1 MSEKITKKIP
11 LEEILYFGF
20 FLLLSIA
27 KGFGLYD
34 GQKLFLLFALPA
46 IFCGLLKVLITP
58 YTRRQWAVT
67 GILLLMTVLV
77 YWQSREKGILFIM
90 FMILGMKNIS
100 LGKVMRTGLWVW
112 SLCTA
117 ALSIFSFFRLEHTI
131 YRVHQKMGLGHIFRW
146 SLGSTHPNVLHITY
160 FMLCAF
166 ILYQLAEKYNFKHFV
181 LLMLGNVLVFFYSVS
196 FTGLGIVAI
205 FLVGEL
211 YVRFRPKF
219 CLWEKIAVNLVL
231 PVCVLFSFLL
241 PFIYA
246 RQTASGQPA
255 PWILKL
261 DSLLNTRIFLASQF
275 MAPEFMS
282 PFGAEIA
289 LLKLPFGSIDCSY
302 VWCYINYGLIPFLL
316 FMAAYLILV
325 ADDCRKQKTREV
337 VMVISF
343 LMAGFTEQ
351 LLFNTSFKN
360 ITFLFL
366 GELLYRQKEGEK
378 EYGLSIGQ
386 FPSLRREIEVPVPAL
401 WVFCTELPKR
411 LAGLWKSCRKQIAAG
426 ILAGAIVGV
435 LLCGILYT
443 PPKGYVVP
451 RVYTDGLF
459 ETSEYLESADDPAYE
474 GCRIMNYVD
483 ADTKMQIIEGNAAAI
498 ETARYY
504 LGSAMLGGLAGYLLC
519 VCRLLCVETRFRRK
533 EAERV

>member
-1 MSEKITKKIP
+1 MNEKIAKKIS

-20 FLLLSIA
+20 FFILA
-27 KGFGLYD
+27 VTKGFGFYD
-34 GQKLFLLFALPA
+34 GQKLFLLLIIPA
-46 IFCGLLKVLITP
+46 FLCALLKILITP
-58 YTRRQWAVT
+58 YTKRQWVFVT
-67 GILLLMTVLV
+67 ALLLLTALV
-77 YWQSREKGILFIM
+77 YVQSREKGILFIM

-100 LGKVMRTGLWVW
+100 LKKVMYAGLWVW
-112 SLCTA
+112 TICTV
-117 ALSIFSFFRLEHTI
+117 LLGIVSFFRLEHTI

-160 FMLCAF
+160 FMVCAF
-166 ILYQLAEKYNFKHFV
+166 IVYQLAEKYSFKHFV
-181 LLMLGNVLVFFYSVS
+181 LLMFGNVFVFFYSVS

-205 FLVGEL
+205 FLAGEL

-219 CLWEKIAVNLVL
+219 CLWEKIAVNLIL

-241 PFIYA
+241 PSIYA
-246 RQTASGQPA
+246 RQAAAQQLA

-282 PFGAEIA
+282 LFGAQIA
-289 LLKLPFGSIDCSY
+289 LLKLPFGAIDCSY
-302 VWCYINYGLIPFLL
+302 VWCYINYGLIPFLM
-316 FMAAYLILV
+316 FMAAYLILI
-325 ADDCRKQKTREV
+325 ADDCRKQRTREA

-378 EYGLSIGQ
+378 EYCLL
-386 FPSLRREIEVPVPAL
+386 PSLRREIDVPVPPFL
-401 WVFCTELPKR
+401 IFFGKLPKR
-411 LAGLWKSCRKQIAAG
+411 LAGLWKSCRKQITAG
-426 ILAGAIVGV
+426 ILAGAAVGV
-435 LLCGILYT
+435 LLCAILYT
-443 PPKGYVVP
+443 APKGYVVQ
-451 RVYTDGLF
+451 RMYTDGLF

-474 GCRIMNYVD
+474 GYCIMNYVD
-483 ADTKMQIIEGNAAAI
+483 ADTKMQIIEGNAVAL

-504 LGSAMLGGLAGYLLC
+504 VGSVLLGSLAGYLLC
-519 VCRLLCVETRFRRK
+519 VGICLCRK
-533 EAERV
+533 ETEQA

>member
-1 MSEKITKKIP
+1 VNEKITKKIP

-20 FLLLSIA
+20 FLLLSIT
-27 KGFGLYD
+27 KGFGFYD
-34 GQKLFLLFALPA
+34 GQKLFLLSA
-46 IFCGLLKVLITP
+46 IPGLLCGLLKILITP
-58 YTRRQWAVT
+58 YTKRQWMIVAA
-67 GILLLMTVLV
+67 LLSMTALV
-77 YWQSREKGILFIM
+77 YYQSREKGILFIM
-90 FMILGMKNIS
+90 FMILGMKDIS
-100 LGKVMRTGLWVW
+100 LKKVMRTGLWAW
-112 SLCTA
+112 SLCTVVLGA
-117 ALSIFSFFRLEHTI
+117 FSFFRLEHTI

-160 FMLCAF
+160 FMLCAL
-166 ILYQLAEKYNFKHFV
+166 IIYQLAEKYDFKHFV
-181 LLMLGNVLVFFYSVS
+181 LLMLGNVFVFFYSVS

-241 PFIYA
+241 PVIYA
-246 RQTASGQPA
+246 GQAAAQQLA

-282 PFGAEIA
+282 LFGAEIA

-316 FMAAYLILV
+316 FMAAYMVLA
-325 ADDCRKQKTREV
+325 ADLCRKQKTREA
-337 VMVISF
+337 VMIICF
-343 LMAGFTEQ
+343 LGAGFTEQ

-360 ITFLFL
+360 ITLLFL

-378 EYGLSIGQ
+378 EYRLL
-386 FPSLRREIEVPVPAL
+386 PSMCRDIDVPVPAFL
-401 WVFCTELPKR
+401 VPGMGLPER
-411 LAGLWKSCRKQIAAG
+411 LAGLWRSCRKQIVAG
-426 ILAGAIVGV
+426 ILAGAAVGV
-435 LLCGILYT
+435 ILCGILYT
-443 PPKGYVVP
+443 APKGYVVQ
-451 RVYTDGLF
+451 RAYTDGLF

-474 GCRIMNYVD
+474 GYSIMNYVD
-483 ADTKMQIIEGNAAAI
+483 ADTKMQVIEGNAVVL

-504 LGSAMLGGLAGYLLC
+504 VGSVLLGSFAGYLLC
-519 VCRLLCVETRFRRK
+519 AGICLRKKET
-533 EAERV
+533 EQV

>member
-1 MSEKITKKIP
+1 MSEKRTKKIP

-20 FLLLSIA
+20 FLLLSVT

-34 GQKLFLLFALPA
+34 GQKLFLLMITPALL
-46 IFCGLLKVLITP
+46 CGMLKVLITP
-58 YTRRQWAVT
+58 YTRKQWVIVGA
-67 GILLLMTVLV
+67 LLLMTVII
-77 YWQSREKGILFIM
+77 YYQSREKGILFIM

-112 SLCTA
+112 SLCA
-117 ALSIFSFFRLEHTI
+117 VLLSAFSCFRLEHTI

-181 LLMLGNVLVFFYSVS
+181 LLMFGNVLVFFYSVS

-205 FLVGEL
+205 FLIGEL
-211 YVRFRPKF
+211 YVRFRLKF

-231 PVCVLFSFLL
+231 PICVLFSFLL

-246 RQTASGQPA
+246 RQAVAGQLA

-261 DSLLNTRIFLASQF
+261 DSILNTRIFLASQF

-316 FMAAYLILV
+316 FMAAYLILI

-337 VMVISF
+337 VLVISF

-378 EYGLSIGQ
+378 EYCLL
-386 FPSLRREIEVPVPAL
+386 PAKWREIEVPVPAL
-401 WVFCTELPKR
+401 WVFCTGLPKR
-411 LAGLWKSCRKQIAAG
+411 LAGLWKSCRKQI
-426 ILAGAIVGV
+426 LAGSLGGALVGV
-435 LLCGILYT
+435 LLCGILYA
-443 PPKGYVVP
+443 PPRGYVVP

-474 GCRIMNYVD
+474 GYRIMNYTD
-483 ADTKMQIIEGNAAAI
+483 AETKMQIIEGNAVAL

-504 LGSAMLGGLAGYLLC
+504 AGSAMLGGLAGYLLC
-519 VCRLLCVETRFRRK
+519 VGICLYRK
-533 EAERV
+533 EAEQV

>member
-1 MSEKITKKIP
+1 M
-11 LEEILYFGF
+11 EEILFFGF
-20 FLLLSIA
+20 FLLLSIT
-27 KGFGLYD
+27 KGFGFYD
-34 GQKLFLLFALPA
+34 GQKLFLLLSVPAL
-46 IFCGLLKVLITP
+46 FCGLLKILITS
-58 YTRRQWAVT
+58 YTRRQWVMVAA
-67 GILLLMTVLV
+67 LLFLSALV
-77 YWQSREKGILFIM
+77 YYQSREKGILFIM
-90 FMILGMKNIS
+90 FMVLGMKNIS
-100 LGKVMRTGLWVW
+100 VKKMMYVGLWVW
-112 SLCTA
+112 TICTA
-117 ALSIFSFFRLEHTI
+117 VLAVFSFFRLEHTI

-166 ILYQLAEKYNFKHFV
+166 IIYQLAEKYNFKHFA
-181 LLMLGNVLVFFYSVS
+181 LLMFGNVLVFFYSVS

-246 RQTASGQPA
+246 RQAAAQQLA

-261 DSLLNTRIFLASQF
+261 DDLLNTRIFLASQF
-275 MAPEFMS
+275 MASEYMS
-282 PFGAEIA
+282 FFGAEIA
-289 LLKLPFGSIDCSY
+289 LLKLPFGAIDCSY

-316 FMAAYLILV
+316 FMAAYLMLV
-325 ADDCRKQKTREV
+325 ADGCRKQKTREA

-378 EYGLSIGQ
+378 EYCIL
-386 FPSLRREIEVPVPAL
+386 PSLRREIDVPVPSL
-401 WVFCTELPKR
+401 LISLEELPKR
-411 LAGLWKSCRKQIAAG
+411 LAGLWKACRKQILTG
-426 ILAGAIVGV
+426 ILAGAAAGV
-435 LLCGILYT
+435 ILCGILYT
-443 PPKGYVVP
+443 TPKGYVVQ
-451 RVYTDGLF
+451 RRYTDGLF
-459 ETSEYLESADDPAYE
+459 ETSEYLESAADPAYE
-474 GCRIMNYVD
+474 GYRIMNYVD
-483 ADTKMQIIEGNAAAI
+483 AETKMQIIEGNAAAL

-504 LGSAMLGGLAGYLLC
+504 AGSVLIGGLAGYLLC
-519 VCRLLCVETRFRRK
+519 VGICLRRK
-533 EAERV
+533 KAGLSI